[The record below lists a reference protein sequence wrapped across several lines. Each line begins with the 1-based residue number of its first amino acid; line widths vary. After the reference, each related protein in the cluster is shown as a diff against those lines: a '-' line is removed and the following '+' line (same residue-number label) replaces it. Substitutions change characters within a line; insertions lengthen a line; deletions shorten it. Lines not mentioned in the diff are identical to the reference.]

1 MRGKGLPLMTRCLFA
16 AVKQECGTVLI
27 QHVPI
32 IPPSHWKLCSRDIMS
47 LMLVLLPSD
56 ASRSYIDPRCVIDIS
71 YESAGNEML
80 NAATLEQCR
89 AYIYNIMLL

>member
-1 MRGKGLPLMTRCLFA
+1 
-16 AVKQECGTVLI
+16 
-27 QHVPI
+27 
-32 IPPSHWKLCSRDIMS
+32 MS

-80 NAATLEQCR
+80 NACYHCNVGTMHGVHL
-89 AYIYNIMLL
+89 